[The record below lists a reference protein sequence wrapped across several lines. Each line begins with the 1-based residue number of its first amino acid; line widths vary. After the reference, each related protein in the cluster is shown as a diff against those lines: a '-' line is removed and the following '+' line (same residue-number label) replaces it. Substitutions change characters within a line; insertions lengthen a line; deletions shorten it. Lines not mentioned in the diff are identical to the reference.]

1 LISPEIDTTIKTYD
15 LIALDYLE
23 RSRDRTAISHHLERF
38 VGLIRSQ
45 ELDIY
50 PVVDVGC
57 GPGYDLAL
65 LRQRGLNGLGI
76 DLSWVMLETGL
87 NHYPGNFVQ
96 ANMLQI
102 PLSGSAGGLWSCA
115 SLLHLP
121 RADAPRALKEFARVL
136 ISGGV
141 LYISVKMGA
150 GHSWSFTNDSE
161 LAPRLFTLWQPGDLD
176 KLLITTGFQIIHA
189 STETAENGTVWLSRF
204 SLKEG
209 R

>member
-1 LISPEIDTTIKTYD
+1 MSPGVDTTIKTYD
-15 LIALDYLE
+15 RIALDYLE

-38 VGLIRSQ
+38 AGLIRSQ

-57 GPGYDLAL
+57 GPGYDISM
-65 LRQRGLNGLGI
+65 LRQRGLSGIGI
-76 DLSWVMLETGL
+76 DLSWGMLETGI
-87 NHYPGNFVQ
+87 NHYPGSFVQ

-102 PLSGSAGGLWSCA
+102 PLSKSAGGLWSCA

-136 ISGGV
+136 ITSGV

-150 GHSWSFTNDSE
+150 GQRWSSTNDNK
-161 LAPRLFTLWQPGDLD
+161 LATRLFTLWQPGELD

-204 SLKEG
+204 SLKDG